1 MGSPKMAN
9 DTAAVDGDYYDVLIV
24 DELNHSKTEQC
35 PQYDAKTLSAQL
47 LPPLYTTVFLLG
59 LLDNILVVL
68 ILVKYKRLRH
78 VENVYFL
85 NLAISNL
92 CFLLTLPF
100 WAHSASRG
108 GLLGDSMCKIL
119 AALSSMGLHSEAF
132 FNVLLTGKNYLVFF
146 HVRNF
151 SATRKMACGIIT
163 SALAWIIAILVTL
176 PEFLPY
182 KSQMEL
188 QSQEHKCFFSRPH
201 FLPGDE
207 TFWKYF
213 LTLKVNI
220 VGLLMPLLV
229 FIFCYVQMRI
239 TLRSRDRKYD
249 LFKLVFAIMVV
260 FLLMWG
266 PYGVAL
272 LLSTFKE
279 RFSLQDCR
287 SSYNLDRSIHIT
299 RIIAAAHCCVNP
311 LLYGLLDKAFRKY
324 LCHLFHPCDNT
335 PPRPT
340 EDSAQDTSWGE
351 HNHSTEV

>member
-1 MGSPKMAN
+1 MAHN
-9 DTAAVDGDYYDVLIV
+9 ISAADGDDYDVLIA
-24 DELNHSKTEQC
+24 DDLNHSETEQC
-35 PQYDAKTLSAQL
+35 PQYDAKILASQL
-47 LPPLYTTVFLLG
+47 LPPLFATVFLLG
-59 LLDNILVVL
+59 LLDNFLVML

-78 VENVYFL
+78 VENIYFL
-85 NLAISNL
+85 NLAMSNL
-92 CFLLTLPF
+92 CFLFTLPF
-100 WAHSASRG
+100 WAHSASHG
-108 GLLGDSMCKIL
+108 ELLGDSMCKIL
-119 AALSSMGLHSEAF
+119 AALSSMGLQGEAL

-151 SATRKMACGIIT
+151 SAAGKMACGIIT
-163 SALAWIIAILVTL
+163 SVLAWITAILVTL

-182 KSQMEL
+182 KSQMGL
-188 QSQEHKCFFSRPH
+188 QRQEHKCFFSRPH

-220 VGLLMPLLV
+220 VGLLVPSLV
-229 FIFCYVQMRI
+229 FIFCYVRMRI
-239 TLRSRDRKYD
+239 TLRSRDKKYD

-266 PYGVAL
+266 PYGMAL

-279 RFSLQDCR
+279 HFSLQDCK
-287 SSYNLDRSIHIT
+287 SSYNLDRSVQIT
-299 RIIAAAHCCVNP
+299 RIIAATHCCVNP

-324 LCHLFHPCDNT
+324 LCHLFHLCDNT

-340 EDSAQDTSWGE
+340 ENSAQDTSWGE
-351 HNHSTEV
+351 HDHSTEV